1 MQDQESFHLA
11 EMFFLVCEGT
21 IMDFIK
27 MVSEN
32 LWTSII
38 LMLFIITIVS
48 IVLGILLEAYKVS
61 LKYRQKTLE
70 LRNEELRLQLKLD
83 QQKKEHLS
91 GSSGSWAQDPPLP
104 KDEPSWPEQTQ
115 SSYRMGY
122 EQRG

>member
-1 MQDQESFHLA
+1 
-11 EMFFLVCEGT
+11 MFFVVCEGT

-27 MVSEN
+27 MMSDN
-32 LWTSII
+32 LGTTFI
-38 LMLFIITIVS
+38 LMLFIIIIVS

-61 LKYRQKTLE
+61 LNHRQKTQE

-83 QQKKEHLS
+83 EQKKEHPA
-91 GSSGSWAQDPPLP
+91 GSSGSWEQDPPMP
-104 KDEPSWPEQTQ
+104 KEEPSWPEQSQ

>member
-1 MQDQESFHLA
+1 MQDQVSCHLA
-11 EMFFLVCEGT
+11 EMLFVVCEGK

-32 LWTSII
+32 FWMAII

-61 LKYRQKTLE
+61 LNHRQKTLE

-83 QQKKEHLS
+83 EQKKEHLA
-91 GSSGSWAQDPPLP
+91 GSWEQDPPMP
-104 KDEPSWPEQTQ
+104 KEEPSWPEQTQ

>member
-1 MQDQESFHLA
+1 
-11 EMFFLVCEGT
+11 
-21 IMDFIK
+21 MDFIK

-83 QQKKEHLS
+83 QQKKEHLAGSSGSS

-104 KDEPSWPEQTQ
+104 KDEPSWPEQSQ

>member
-1 MQDQESFHLA
+1 
-11 EMFFLVCEGT
+11 
-21 IMDFIK
+21 MDFIK

-32 LWTSII
+32 LGTMII

-61 LKYRQKTLE
+61 LKHRQKTLE

-83 QQKKEHLS
+83 QQKKDHLA
-91 GSSGSWAQDPPLP
+91 GSSGSSDSWAQDHSLP
-104 KDEPSWPEQTQ
+104 KEEPSWPEQSQ

>member
-1 MQDQESFHLA
+1 MQDQESCHLA
-11 EMFFLVCEGT
+11 EMFFKVCEGT
-21 IMDFIK
+21 LMDFIK

-32 LWTSII
+32 LGTMVL
-38 LMLFIITIVS
+38 LMIFAITIVS
-48 IVLGILLEAYKVS
+48 IVLGILLEVYKVS

-83 QQKKEHLS
+83 QQKKEHLA
-91 GSSGSWAQDPPLP
+91 GSWAQDPSLP
-104 KDEPSWPEQTQ
+104 KEEPSWPEQTQ

>member
-1 MQDQESFHLA
+1 
-11 EMFFLVCEGT
+11 
-21 IMDFIK
+21 MDFIK

-32 LWTSII
+32 LGTTII

-48 IVLGILLEAYKVS
+48 IVLGILLEVYKVS

-83 QQKKEHLS
+83 QQKKEHLA
-91 GSSGSWAQDPPLP
+91 GSWAEDLPLP
-104 KDEPSWPEQTQ
+104 KEEPSWPEQTQ

>member
-1 MQDQESFHLA
+1 
-11 EMFFLVCEGT
+11 
-21 IMDFIK
+21 MDFIK

-61 LKYRQKTLE
+61 LKHRQKTLE

-83 QQKKEHLS
+83 QQKKDHLA
-91 GSSGSWAQDPPLP
+91 GSPGSPGSWSQDSSLP
-104 KDEPSWPEQTQ
+104 KEEPSWPEQSQ